1 MLQRISS
8 HENVCQVFP
17 RAMCILKA
25 ILSLF
30 VCFYDRVCAATVVDS
45 SVKTSKTTVY
55 LAVSRHVEFD
65 RIVSYRIISYRIA
78 VSCIMLCCII
88 LNCILPY
95 GIVSVSYIES

>member
-1 MLQRISS
+1 MLQRISC
-8 HENVCQVFP
+8 HENVCQAFP

-55 LAVSRHVEFD
+55 LAVSHHVEFD
-65 RIVSYRIISYRIA
+65 RIVSYH
-78 VSCIMLCCII
+78 
-88 LNCILPY
+88 
-95 GIVSVSYIES
+95 IVSFRSVLYHVVLHHIELYLTLRYRVSVLHRIVA